1 MKVTQFLAATAA
13 LVTLSA
19 AAFAGDITLN
29 NLRIEDP
36 FARATLPNQPVA
48 GGFMVISN
56 TGDTDDTLVAARSA
70 AAARME
76 IHEMAMDGDVM
87 RMRELSG
94 GLVIPAGETVMLKP
108 GGYHIMFM
116 ELSGPLVEGSE
127 TEVTLTFEKA
137 GEVTLALPVVARGK
151 GGMGQGKHGGQM
163 SHGDN

>member
-19 AAFAGDITLN
+19 TAFAGDKTLN

-56 TGDTDDTLVAARSA
+56 TGDTDDTLIAARSA

-116 ELSGPLVEGSE
+116 ELSGPLVEGIE

-151 GGMGQGKHGGQM
+151 GGMGHGKHGGQM

>member
-36 FARATLPNQPVA
+36 FAGATLPNQPVA

-56 TGDTDDTLVAARSA
+56 TGNADDTLIAARSA

-94 GLVIPAGETVMLKP
+94 GLAIPAGETVMLKP

-116 ELSGPLVEGSE
+116 ELSGPLLEGSE
-127 TEVTLTFEKA
+127 TEVTLTFENA

-151 GGMGQGKHGGQM
+151 GGIGHGKHGGQM